1 MNIVNNINQNTNYI
15 AFGIN
20 NKNKNNNEQKVL
32 LQETDLNLLSTSE
45 LGKTC
50 VVDRTKETKQFI
62 REFLSE
68 KDIEKS
74 TKMLLERYPELSW
87 LTGSVNATPEGN
99 NTNKS
104 SSISETLFGEKHIE
118 FDRTIVGIECLKS
131 VLNDNYEAF
140 TKCQKDAVRLSKEE
154 FKKLRDFTTG
164 VLQTAQDV
172 DAMIAYTV
180 INDLGKIK
188 SFTKHVE
195 EITGIKTNDHD
206 EALLIGLKTMP
217 EEIPSFNRLSTTY
230 KNDVLNAL
238 NTGFNL
244 AQFVQCECLEG
255 NLQGLKDMNPKAR
268 DLYLVHVFYDVAG
281 AAGHVNPNG
290 SLVMT
295 SPVYTGYMQGIEAI
309 SNVSNT
315 SEFDVYN
322 DFLAQKADTLSMKL
336 DTKED
341 KALLKLAVMSRASNE
356 QDVNN
361 IIEAY
366 NNLPE
371 EEQKDLT
378 TGLNSN
384 GITDCGIL
392 LYYSP
397 AFLQNSMNA
406 NPQNKVGMLAKAF
419 KVMSYIYKDNK
430 ENEETGIKTIS
441 LSNIANRIKEEPEI
455 SAEDLYNYFCNN
467 Q

>member
-1 MNIVNNINQNTNYI
+1 MKITNNISQILQTTTFGTN
-15 AFGIN
+15 
-20 NKNKNNNEQKVL
+20 KK
-32 LQETDLNLLSTSE
+32 ETDNKTHNPNTDMNLNLLPTSE
-45 LGKTC
+45 LGRTC
-50 VVDRTKETKQFI
+50 VVDKAKETKQFI
-62 REFLSE
+62 QQFLSE
-68 KDIEKS
+68 KDVEKS
-74 TKMLLERYPELSW
+74 TKMLLQRYPELSW

-140 TKCQKDAVRLSKEE
+140 TKCQKDAVKLSKEE
-154 FKKLRDFTTG
+154 FKNLRDFTTG

-217 EEIPSFNRLSTTY
+217 EEIPSYNRLSTTY

-255 NLQGLKDMNPKAR
+255 NLRGLKDMNPKAR

-309 SNVSNT
+309 SDVSNT

-322 DFLAQKADTLSMKL
+322 DFLAKKADTLSMKL

-341 KALLKLAVMSRASNE
+341 KALLKLAVMSRASSQNDVSNITNAFSNLTKEE
-356 QDVNN
+356 QDN
-361 IIEAY
+361 
-366 NNLPE
+366 
-371 EEQKDLT
+371 LT

-384 GITDCGIL
+384 GINDCGIL

-397 AFLQNSMNA
+397 AFLQNSMNS
-406 NPQNKVGMLAKAF
+406 NPENKQAMLEKAF
-419 KVMSYIYKDNK
+419 KVMSYIYKDNTQ
-430 ENEETGIKTIS
+430 NEEVGIKTIS
-441 LSNIANRIKEEPEI
+441 LSNIANKIKQEPNI
-455 SAEDLYNYFCNN
+455 SAEELYNFFCLN
-467 Q
+467 